1 MGKHS
6 RCIIGI
12 SGNDMRYQE
21 LHKKLSNV
29 DEVII
34 MHILPKDGTVR
45 AAWINAML
53 KDVKQ

>member
-12 SGNDMRYQE
+12 SSNDMRYQE
-21 LHKKLSNV
+21 LHKKLSDV
-29 DEVII
+29 GEVII